1 MRLTTDARWLHSSVY
16 LELSYES
23 QDTNIVEFHYNFRK
37 QLFKKQHS
45 DLKSLMIVFFFFAT
59 PVIQVTQ
66 ILSQSK
72 VAYEKRSCMF
82 VQNLQK
88 EIND

>member
-1 MRLTTDARWLHSSVY
+1 MSHKIRILLNFTII
-16 LELSYES
+16 LES
-23 QDTNIVEFHYNFRK
+23 NC
-37 QLFKKQHS
+37 KKQHS